1 MDKKVLV
8 PVAKGFEEIEALT
21 AVDIL
26 RRAGASVVLAGLEG
40 KGAVEG
46 RSNISVMPDKSLDDA
61 LAEAPYDLIALPGG
75 LPNAYTLRD
84 DARLQKAIRAQAE
97 RGGLVAAICAAPVAL
112 AAAGVLEGKTKTS
125 HPAMKDEMPSD
136 GYREDR
142 VVVDGKVITSRG
154 PGTAME
160 FAFALV
166 RALYDDAKVE
176 EVNGPVFARL

>member
-1 MDKKVLV
+1 MKKKVLV

-40 KGAVEG
+40 EGAVEG
-46 RSNISVMPDKSLDDA
+46 RSNILVVPDKSLDKA
-61 LAEAPYDLIALPGG
+61 LEEGPYDLIVLPGG
-75 LPNAYTLRD
+75 LPNAYSLRD
-84 DARLQKAIRAQAE
+84 DARLRDAMRAQVE
-97 RGGLVAAICAAPVAL
+97 RSGLVAAICAAPVAL
-112 AAAGVLEGKTKTS
+112 AEAGILEGKKKTS
-125 HPAMKDEMPSD
+125 HPAVMAEMPSD

-142 VVVDGKVITSRG
+142 VVVDGGVITSRG

-166 RALYDDAKVE
+166 RALFDEAKVE

>member
-1 MDKKVLV
+1 MTKKVLV
-8 PVAKGFEEIEALT
+8 PVAEGFEEIEALT

-26 RRAGASVVLAGLEG
+26 RRAGALVVLAGCEG
-40 KGAVEG
+40 EGAVEG
-46 RSNISVMPDKSLDDA
+46 RSGIRVTPDKSLDAA

-84 DARLQKAIRAQAE
+84 DVRLRGELKAHAE

-112 AAAGVLEGKTKTS
+112 AEAGLLEGKAKTS
-125 HPAMKDEMPSD
+125 HPAVMAEMPSD

-142 VVVDGKVITSRG
+142 VVVDGQVITSRS

-166 RALYDDAKVE
+166 RALYGDDKVE